1 MKTDYFD
8 FLLDVVIATDPFT
21 PSSVPFYAVGG
32 NNREDRNK
40 LDHLSIQL
48 VISGTFDQQAIL
60 MSPCHATTI
69 LIFLFSYGFQF

>member
-40 LDHLSIQL
+40 LDHLRCFYS
-48 VISGTFDQQAIL
+48 
-60 MSPCHATTI
+60 
-69 LIFLFSYGFQF
+69 FS